1 MDGKLAVIGLGSI
14 GSMALWQASR
24 LSDSVAGFEAHIP
37 AHDRSA
43 VGGDTR
49 LFRMLYRGVPDF
61 YPILERSRDLWA
73 ELEAETGQNIL
84 TRCGG
89 LSIGTADGDYIPKL
103 LETTRTNGAD
113 HQILTR
119 EEMAE
124 RYPQHNLRPDDIAV
138 YDPHAGALRTDRAV
152 TAAVAAAEA
161 NGATIHTNTPI
172 DSITETSDGVVITSG
187 DRSWTFEN
195 VIVSSGGWS
204 QRLMPDYLKAHTE
217 TKRVF
222 LTWFVAKNASEFL
235 PEKFPVFIRISG
247 DRSMYGAPAVDGV
260 TVKATLDGRGA
271 PTPQADSVPRDL
283 TPAELSETVETV
295 AEFFPGLYPNV
306 VRSDAFPDLFTSDGK
321 PLIGRLD
328 DQSNIY
334 VATGFSGQGF
344 KMATGFGEIAAH
356 EALGKRTFD
365 GLEFARPQRF
375 KTS

>member
-1 MDGKLAVIGLGSI
+1 
-14 GSMALWQASR
+14 
-24 LSDSVAGFEAHIP
+24 
-37 AHDRSA
+37 
-43 VGGDTR
+43 
-49 LFRMLYRGVPDF
+49 
-61 YPILERSRDLWA
+61 
-73 ELEAETGQNIL
+73 
-84 TRCGG
+84 
-89 LSIGTADGDYIPKL
+89 
-103 LETTRTNGAD
+103 
-113 HQILTR
+113 
-119 EEMAE
+119 
-124 RYPQHNLRPDDIAV
+124 
-138 YDPHAGALRTDRAV
+138 
-152 TAAVAAAEA
+152 
-161 NGATIHTNTPI
+161 
-172 DSITETSDGVVITSG
+172 
-187 DRSWTFEN
+187 
-195 VIVSSGGWS
+195 
-204 QRLMPDYLKAHTE
+204 MPDYLKAHTE

-222 LTWFVAKNASEFL
+222 LTWFVARDASEFL